1 MKYVIGVIPGE
12 SLHQVTRALGSGEIY
27 RLTVSEVEVVSS
39 GTGALP
45 GDEERRLRLEVAVN
59 DSFLE
64 PALAAFR
71 AVDDGNGDV
80 WVSVLPVENVIRIR
94 TEESGPEAI

>member
-12 SLHQVTRALGSGEIY
+12 RLHQVTQALGAGEIY

-39 GTGALP
+39 DAGALP

-59 DSFLE
+59 DAFLE

-71 AVDDGNGDV
+71 AVDDASGEV
-80 WVSVLPVENVIRIR
+80 WVSVLPVDEVIRIR
-94 TEESGPEAI
+94 TEETGPEAI